1 LSSVLGPEKI
11 CANIEDGYL
20 RRVVSLVVN
29 SFPPTFKLITGGYYM
44 REKTSIMLLY
54 CMSYNNL
61 FIDRNGKHFDH
72 ILDFLRDDKY
82 LPPKDVMKEVLKDA
96 NYFGLNEYV
105 YRLQPFHIYEP
116 TWNFE
121 YA

>member
-1 LSSVLGPEKI
+1 MLAQIFSGPRTLDKDKDG
-11 CANIEDGYL
+11 NYFIE
-20 RRVVSLVVN
+20 
-29 SFPPTFKLITGGYYM
+29 
-44 REKTSIMLLY
+44 
-54 CMSYNNL
+54 
-61 FIDRNGKHFDH
+61 RNGKHFDH